1 MVDWSLARQ
10 VARLSAGADEAP
22 EAGLDLAGVCAELEG
37 HVAEY
42 TGLEPST
49 PVPPPELVS
58 RAEWASA
65 NLGSLS
71 DLLDPVAERLDR
83 RLSFAGPLAGALRVG
98 AAATVAAEAGLVMG
112 YVSQRVLGQYDVSL
126 LGGDRPP
133 RLLFVAPN
141 LRKAVAELDVERAAF
156 ERWICAHE
164 LTHVFQFQGVP
175 WLREHLASLIRR
187 YLESVEVR
195 IDRGAAGGLPSLPSP
210 ARLVETFREGG
221 LAALIQTREQRAV
234 MARLQSAMAVI
245 EGYSEHV
252 MDALGERL
260 IPELP
265 ALRDAMDRR
274 RHGRSAP
281 ERVVERLLGLDLKLQ
296 QYERGKAFSDAVVA
310 QGGIEALN
318 LVWSAPA
325 ALPDE
330 RELRRPELWLR
341 RVAPA
346 RLPRAAS
353 HRCVAARPNSAPP
366 RNPRTREGVQTC
378 VRWYSS
384 TELRVNKTFE
394 PRETGSIR
402 APGVPGK
409 ESQKWQPRPSS
420 SARPPP
426 RRPRPPVVA
435 TPPSG
440 ASRHASPPR
449 RAPRPSFRPSPPCR
463 PRPSARC

>member
-22 EAGLDLAGVCAELEG
+22 EADLDLAAVCAELEP
-37 HVAEY
+37 HVAGY
-42 TGLEPST
+42 TGLEPTT
-49 PVPPPELVS
+49 PVPPPEMVS
-58 RAEWASA
+58 RSEWASA
-65 NLGSLS
+65 NLDSLS

-141 LRKAVAELDVERAAF
+141 LKKAVTELGVERAGF

-175 WLREHLASLIRR
+175 WLREHLGSLLRGYLASL
-187 YLESVEVR
+187 EVR

-221 LAALIQTREQRAV
+221 LVALIQTREQRAV

-260 IPELP
+260 IPDLP
-265 ALRDAMDRR
+265 VLREAMDRR
-274 RHGRSAP
+274 RHARSAP
-281 ERVVERLLGLDLKLQ
+281 ERVVERLFGLDQKIQ

-318 LVWSAPA
+318 LVWSAPT
-325 ALPDE
+325 ALPNE

-341 RVAPA
+341 RVAPQ
-346 RLPRAAS
+346 AA
-353 HRCVAARPNSAPP
+353 
-366 RNPRTREGVQTC
+366 
-378 VRWYSS
+378 
-384 TELRVNKTFE
+384 
-394 PRETGSIR
+394 
-402 APGVPGK
+402 
-409 ESQKWQPRPSS
+409 
-420 SARPPP
+420 
-426 RRPRPPVVA
+426 
-435 TPPSG
+435 
-440 ASRHASPPR
+440 
-449 RAPRPSFRPSPPCR
+449 
-463 PRPSARC
+463 